1 MELRIEEV
9 KGDEIENLTEIV
21 GEEFKNYQVKKDE
34 KHIYLIIFLDNELIG
49 FLDIYDKKIFQKF
62 FIVEQYRGK
71 GLGKL
76 VVEELRD
83 YLKKIGIDER
93 NLKFY
98 VKKTNIVGKNFFL
111 KMDYKIVKDLGDR
124 WELKRN

>member
-21 GEEFKNYQVKKDE
+21 GDEFKNYQVKKDE
-34 KHIYLIIFLDNELIG
+34 KHIYLIILLDNELIG

-71 GLGKL
+71 GFGKL

-83 YLKKIGIDER
+83 YIKKIGIDER
-93 NLKFY
+93 KLKFY

>member
-71 GLGKL
+71 GFGKL

-83 YLKKIGIDER
+83 YIKKIGIDER
-93 NLKFY
+93 KLKFY

>member
-34 KHIYLIIFLDNELIG
+34 KHIYLIILLDNELIG

-83 YLKKIGIDER
+83 YIKKIGIDER
-93 NLKFY
+93 KLKFY

>member
-34 KHIYLIIFLDNELIG
+34 KHIYLIILLDNELIG

-83 YLKKIGIDER
+83 YIKKIGIDER
-93 NLKFY
+93 KLKFY
-98 VKKTNIVGKNFFL
+98 VKKTNIIGKNFFL
-111 KMDYKIVKDLGDR
+111 KMDYKIVKDLGDK